1 MQYPVYQNLGKRV
14 LVIEP
19 DAAVAK
25 GLEVILSKQGF
36 DVQTARDGASALQA
50 FSPGRFDTV
59 TTSYRLGAMN
69 GLDLARA
76 IKAQCPTQPI
86 VLISSQG
93 LTAAAREEESLF
105 VGEIQKPFAIEDL
118 LAIITVACLLGS
130 GHPEAA

>member
-1 MQYPVYQNLGKRV
+1 MPSPVNQKLGKRV

-19 DAAVAK
+19 DAAVAN
-25 GLEVILSKQGF
+25 GLEFVLSQQGF
-36 DVQTARDGASALQA
+36 DVQTARDDASALQA
-50 FSPGRFDTV
+50 FSPGRFEAV
-59 TTSYRLGAMN
+59 TTSYHLGAMN

-93 LTAAAREEESLF
+93 LTAAARGEESLF

-118 LAIITVACLLGS
+118 LAIITVACRLGAS
-130 GHPEAA
+130 HPEAA